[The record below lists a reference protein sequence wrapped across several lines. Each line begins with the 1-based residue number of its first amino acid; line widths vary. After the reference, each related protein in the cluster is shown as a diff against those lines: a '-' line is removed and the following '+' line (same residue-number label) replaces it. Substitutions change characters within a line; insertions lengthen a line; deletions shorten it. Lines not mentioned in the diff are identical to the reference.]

1 MGLLPSKISGH
12 SGAKGSSEKSSDE
25 DGSWVSRNRKKLL
38 LLLLFV
44 AIVAALFP
52 RLEFNQYQNLK
63 VGAIADRDVVAPF
76 TFYVYKSP
84 AELEADREE
93 AKRRVLPI
101 FRALPDIPSQQMA
114 RLDSFFEEIKILQ
127 KSGVSDTIRRIEILG
142 YCHRKHITLTD
153 QEADFFVKMDT
164 LGVAEIRDF
173 ESEIRQILQ
182 DLYAIGII
190 NQPKEKIRRINP
202 RIQILDMDQR
212 VEKDLN
218 FIYDLAGA
226 KQRILD
232 RLRARFPDSPA
243 KVHAGYA
250 LAVSF
255 LKPNILF
262 DQRETNRLMTE
273 AQAGVPLVKGRVL
286 EGEKIVLK
294 HQRITPEQMDKL
306 RSLYQAET
314 SRASQ
319 HIVWRLIAF
328 YVGTVALI
336 LMALFPLLLFI
347 VTYRPKIWNNDSH
360 LIMIFGSML
369 VIVFLAFIVERY
381 GLMRYAIPVAA
392 VPMMITYYFDN
403 RVSLLSGFSLAI
415 LVGAMFGNDFN
426 LAVISI
432 FIVAIGVWA
441 VGILRNRRR
450 LTNSVFFLAV
460 AYLFSI
466 LLMGLFQAMPIDHIF
481 HELLGGLANSI
492 LTPVLTFGF
501 LVFFDM
507 IFDVCSEYKLLEM
520 SDLNHPLL
528 KMLAVRAPGT
538 YHHSILVSNLAEAAA
553 EAIRA
558 NSLLAKVGAY
568 YHDIGKMYMPE
579 YFIEN
584 QRDGKNPHESLAP
597 RISSLILQNHV
608 KKGLEFAD
616 QYKLPSAIKDF
627 ILQHHGTSLM
637 KFFYEK
643 ALKQSKGVP
652 VNEADFRYQGVKP
665 RTRETGIL
673 MLADNVEALTRSI
686 SDVNMGKI
694 RNAIRSVI
702 EERFEEGQLDDC
714 PLTVRELRTIGEA
727 FEQILIGVH
736 HERIPYPDQE
746 KMVLGKK
753 EEKSGTVRKTTP
765 TKTVE
770 SESKS
775 LQK

>member
-1 MGLLPSKISGH
+1 MRLLKTKKSTQTSTKTASD
-12 SGAKGSSEKSSDE
+12 KSSDE
-25 DGSWVSRNRKKLL
+25 DGSWVSRNRIKLL

-44 AIVAALFP
+44 VVTAALFP

-76 TFYVYKSP
+76 TFYVYKSS

-93 AKRRVLPI
+93 AARRVLPI
-101 FRALPDIPSQQMA
+101 FRSAPEIPAQQLA
-114 RLDSFFEEIKILQ
+114 RLDSFFTEVHILQ
-127 KSGVSDTIRRIEILG
+127 KSGVSDTIRQIEILS
-142 YCHRKHITLTD
+142 YCHRDHITLTD
-153 QEADFFVKMDT
+153 DEARFFVKMDT
-164 LGVAEIRDF
+164 LSESEIRDF
-173 ESEIRQILQ
+173 ESEVKQILQ
-182 DLYAIGII
+182 DLYAIGVID
-190 NQPKEKIRRINP
+190 QPKEKIRKINP
-202 RIQILDMDQR
+202 RIQILSVDQR
-212 VEKDLN
+212 TEKNLN

-232 RLRARFPDSPA
+232 RLRARFPDSPE

-262 DQRETNRLMTE
+262 DSKETNRLITE
-273 AQAGVPLVKGRVL
+273 ARAGVPLVKGRVL

-294 HQRITPEQMDKL
+294 HQRITQEQIDKL
-306 RSLYQAET
+306 QSLYQAEA

-319 HIVWRLIAF
+319 NIVLRLIAF
-328 YVGTVALI
+328 YVGTIALI
-336 LMALFPLLLFI
+336 LIALFPLLLFI
-347 VTYRPKIWNNDSH
+347 FAYRPKIWENDSH
-360 LIMIFGSML
+360 LVMIFGSML
-369 VIVFLAFIVERY
+369 VVIFMAFIAERY
-381 GLMRYAIPVAA
+381 GISRYAIPMAA

-403 RVSLLSGFSLAI
+403 RVSLLSGVTLAI
-415 LVGAMFGNDFN
+415 LVGGMFGNDFN
-426 LAVISI
+426 LGVITVFIAAV
-432 FIVAIGVWA
+432 GVWA

-450 LTNSVFFLAV
+450 LTNSVFFLGL
-460 AYLFSI
+460 AYIFSI
-466 LLMGLFQAMPIDHIF
+466 LLMGLFQAMPIESIF
-481 HELLGGLANSI
+481 HELLGGLANAV

-507 IFDVCSEYKLLEM
+507 VFDVCSEYKLLEL

-568 YHDIGKMYMPE
+568 FHDIGKMYMPE

-584 QRDGKNPHESLAP
+584 QRDGKNPHENLSP

-616 QYKLPSAIKDF
+616 QYNLPSAIKEF

-665 RTRETGIL
+665 QTRETGIL

-686 SDVNMGKI
+686 SDVNVGKI

-702 EERFEEGQLDDC
+702 EGRFEEGQLDEC
-714 PLTVRELRTIGEA
+714 PLTVRELRLIGQA
-727 FEQILIGVH
+727 FEKILIGVH
-736 HERIPYPDQE
+736 HERVKYPDQE
-746 KMVLGKK
+746 KMISGKK
-753 EEKSGTVRKTTP
+753 EEKPVSSKKTTHAKAAP
-765 TKTVE
+765 IE
-770 SESKS
+770 NKS
-775 LQK
+775 L

>member
-1 MGLLPSKISGH
+1 MRLLKSKTS
-12 SGAKGSSEKSSDE
+12 SVKGQKSASDKSSDE
-25 DGSWVSRNRKKLL
+25 DGSWVRRNRKKLL

-44 AIVAALFP
+44 ALVAALFP

-84 AELEADREE
+84 SELEADREE
-93 AKRRVLPI
+93 AARRVLPI
-101 FRALPDIPSQQMA
+101 FRAAPEVPAQQLA
-114 RLDSFFEEIKILQ
+114 RLDSFFTEIHILQ
-127 KSGVSDTIRRIEILG
+127 KSGVSDTIRKIEILG
-142 YCHRKHITLTD
+142 YCHRGHITLTD
-153 QEADFFVKMDT
+153 EEADFFVKMDT
-164 LGVAEIRDF
+164 LSAKEAQDF
-173 ESEIRQILQ
+173 EGEIKQILR

-190 NQPKEKIRRINP
+190 DQPKEKIRKINP
-202 RIQILDMDQR
+202 RIQILEMDQR
-212 VEKDLN
+212 VEKNLN

-226 KQRILD
+226 RQRILD
-232 RLRARFPDSPA
+232 RLRARFPNSKA

-255 LKPNILF
+255 LKPNILY
-262 DQRETNRLMTE
+262 DQKETNRLITE
-273 AQAGVPLVKGRVL
+273 ARAGVPLVKGRVL

-294 HQRITPEQMDKL
+294 HQRITQEQIDKL
-306 RSLYQAET
+306 QSLYQAEA

-319 HIVWRLIAF
+319 NIALRLAAF
-328 YVGTVALI
+328 YVGTIALI
-336 LMALFPLLLFI
+336 LIALFPLLLFI
-347 VTYRPKIWNNDSH
+347 LAYRPKIWNNDSH
-360 LIMIFGSML
+360 LVMIFGSML
-369 VIVFLAFIVERY
+369 VIIFFAFIAERY
-381 GLMRYAIPVAA
+381 GISRYAIPVAA

-403 RVSLLSGFSLAI
+403 RVSLLSGVTLAI
-415 LVGAMFGNDFN
+415 LVGSMFGNDFS
-426 LAVISI
+426 LGVISI
-432 FIVAIGVWA
+432 FIVSVGVWA

-450 LTNSVFFLAV
+450 LTNSVFFLAL
-460 AYLFSI
+460 AYIFSI
-466 LLMGLFQAMPIDHIF
+466 LLMGLFQAMPVERIL
-481 HELLGGLANSI
+481 HELLGGLANSV

-507 IFDVCSEYKLLEM
+507 VFDVCSEYKLLEF

-584 QRDGKNPHESLAP
+584 QRDGKNPHENLAP

-616 QYKLPSAIKDF
+616 QYNLPSAIKDF

-665 RTRETGIL
+665 QTRETGIL
-673 MLADNVEALTRSI
+673 MLADNVEALARSI
-686 SDVNMGKI
+686 SDVNVGKI

-702 EERFEEGQLDDC
+702 EGRFEEGQLDEC
-714 PLTVRELRTIGEA
+714 PLTVRELRIIGEA

-736 HERIPYPDQE
+736 HERVKYPDQD
-746 KMVLGKK
+746 KMISGKK
-753 EEKSGTVRKTTP
+753 EEKPAATRKP
-765 TKTVE
+765 AHPKEAPVE
-770 SESKS
+770 DKS
-775 LQK
+775 L